1 MNPLGKIREIIDFIF
16 VKNRLFFKKLFW
28 GEEQVGGGVWGWSII
43 RSQEF
48 S

>member
-28 GEEQVGGGVWGWSII
+28 GEEQVGGGV
-43 RSQEF
+43 
-48 S
+48 